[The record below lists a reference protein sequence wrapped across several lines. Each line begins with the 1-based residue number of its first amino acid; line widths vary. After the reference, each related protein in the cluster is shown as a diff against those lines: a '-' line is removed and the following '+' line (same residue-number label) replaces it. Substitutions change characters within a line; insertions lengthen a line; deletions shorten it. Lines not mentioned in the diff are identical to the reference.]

1 MTDSSLLGHLDG
13 WRCHAH
19 TGDTRE
25 EYRLPRLPVPLV
37 QPGQARPP
45 SGPVY
50 CLSQR
55 EMGTVPGADGEQR
68 LRPARRSTAGPP
80 IARRSTPAGPSGFKA
95 PTAYAP
101 GGRLRSSSA
110 SFLRRL
116 GVRDLH
122 PGRSCLPTL
131 ARSPE
136 TPRRNARIPP
146 RCRLL
151 NAAPTDLLLQGQATG
166 ITGRSRIAGG
176 PRFTHPRCFQLPPAF
191 PPTRS
196 PPA

>member
-55 EMGTVPGADGEQR
+55 ETGYQGQTESNDSGPR
-68 LRPARRSTAGPP
+68 AGPP
-80 IARRSTPAGPSGFKA
+80 QVLQEHGDGPQ
-95 PTAYAP
+95 T
-101 GGRLRSSSA
+101 
-110 SFLRRL
+110 
-116 GVRDLH
+116 VR
-122 PGRSCLPTL
+122 
-131 ARSPE
+131 
-136 TPRRNARIPP
+136 
-146 RCRLL
+146 
-151 NAAPTDLLLQGQATG
+151 QA
-166 ITGRSRIAGG
+166 
-176 PRFTHPRCFQLPPAF
+176 F
-191 PPTRS
+191 
-196 PPA
+196 